1 MTSLKTNKMKFLKL
15 TIYII
20 SAFFL
25 IPSCTKDCCYDG
37 NLTTPDEVL
46 DAVGSNELTD
56 TIFSAAISGTINS
69 VNGKPI
75 KNITIILTDTL
86 GRDFK
91 FITDNEG
98 KFERTKLLSG
108 KYNLRFEN
116 LSLYKYSFD
125 EYNTII
131 DDMTDIIIGA
141 KIATKA
147 EKIAYHIVNFDDGI
161 TTWDSFH
168 FTRFRDGQ
176 DDLINHQ
183 PWRLISRSD
192 YDNNNLKIQD
202 NIEINVKEN
211 ENFLSDILLIYVGD
225 PTGYTL

>member
-1 MTSLKTNKMKFLKL
+1 MKLIKF

-20 SAFFL
+20 SVFIL
-25 IPSCTKDCCYDG
+25 IPSCTNDCCYDG
-37 NLTTPDEVL
+37 NLIAPDEVL
-46 DAVGSNELTD
+46 DVVGSNEFAD
-56 TIFSAAISGTINS
+56 TLFSAKISGTINS
-69 VNGKPI
+69 INGKPL
-75 KNITIILTDTL
+75 KNLTIILTDTL

-91 FITDNEG
+91 LNTNNEG

-116 LSLYKYSFD
+116 LALYEYSFV

-131 DDMTDIIIGA
+131 QDITAIIQGP
-141 KIATKA
+141 KIASKA

-161 TTWDSFH
+161 TSLDRFY

-176 DDLINHQ
+176 EDLINHH
-183 PWRLISRSD
+183 PWRLISLSD

-211 ENFLSDILLIYVGD
+211 ENFISDIILIYVGD
-225 PTGYTL
+225 PTGFTLQF